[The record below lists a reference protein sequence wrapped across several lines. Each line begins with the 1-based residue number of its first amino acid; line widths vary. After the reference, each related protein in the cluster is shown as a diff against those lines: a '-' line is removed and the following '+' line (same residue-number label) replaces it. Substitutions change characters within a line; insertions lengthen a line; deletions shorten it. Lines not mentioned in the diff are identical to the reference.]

1 MEHEH
6 VFKDETERYSR
17 QMFYENIGDSG
28 QEKLKKS
35 RVLIVGCGGLGSLSA
50 QILVRAGVGYLR
62 LVDRDFLELSD
73 LQRQLLYDENDI
85 REGLPKAIAAK
96 RKLRKINSSI
106 KIEAHVEDVNR
117 NTVEEL
123 VKNIDLVLDGT
134 DNFIARYLLNEVC
147 IKNKVPWIYGD
158 CSAAE
163 GKTMTIVPG
172 VTPCLQCVFDP
183 NQKANRMPASEDV
196 GVISPVVSLIASL
209 QCAETLKNLSDNRD
223 KINRTLRYVNLWEN
237 EYKEID
243 IQETIK
249 QKNCPVC
256 NYQQYNFLNG
266 KYGTTY
272 ASVIGNNSVQLIPFE
287 KKELDLM
294 EVAIQLAKHGD
305 PLYNEFV
312 LRLQTGTYEFSVF
325 RDGRAIVK
333 GTTDISIARGLY
345 SKYVIN

>member
-1 MEHEH
+1 ML
-6 VFKDETERYSR
+6 FRS
-17 QMFYENIGDSG
+17 
-28 QEKLKKS
+28 
-35 RVLIVGCGGLGSLSA
+35 
-50 QILVRAGVGYLR
+50 
-62 LVDRDFLELSD
+62 
-73 LQRQLLYDENDI
+73 
-85 REGLPKAIAAK
+85 
-96 RKLRKINSSI
+96 
-106 KIEAHVEDVNR
+106 
-117 NTVEEL
+117 
-123 VKNIDLVLDGT
+123 
-134 DNFIARYLLNEVC
+134 
-147 IKNKVPWIYGD
+147 
-158 CSAAE
+158 
-163 GKTMTIVPG
+163 
-172 VTPCLQCVFDP
+172 
-183 NQKANRMPASEDV
+183 
-196 GVISPVVSLIASL
+196 
-209 QCAETLKNLSDNRD
+209 
-223 KINRTLRYVNLWEN
+223 
-237 EYKEID
+237 KEID